1 MVEALQRAV
10 PGRFGLTADGSDV
23 VIRCGGTVT
32 SRIACLDGRWG
43 TPGCAEWMVAAIRHL
58 LHEIRTAVSE
68 ETTDRWE
75 SDVVYADG
83 RVNVWFGQVTKDDA
97 AFRWR
102 DVLPLVASIPVVAH
116 L

>member
-23 VIRCGGTVT
+23 VIRCEGTVT
-32 SRIACLDGRWG
+32 SRIARSDMN
-43 TPGCAEWMVAAIRHL
+43 TDA
-58 LHEIRTAVSE
+58 
-68 ETTDRWE
+68 TDRWE

-102 DVLPLVASIPVVAH
+102 DVLPLVASIPVVAQ